1 MAAQGNTPAGTDNG
15 PRPGLFARLGPTAPG
30 VRRRLAILGSTGSI
44 GTQTLDVVSQ
54 FPDRFEVIGLAA
66 SRLSPLLAEQAAR
79 FKPRVLATDA
89 DALRELASRD
99 DVDLVVVGT
108 SGKVGFEP
116 TLAALEQGTSVAL
129 ANKETLI
136 MAGDLVM
143 RQARASGAAVYPI
156 DSEHSA
162 VWQCLAG
169 EDPAQVLRLI
179 LTASGGPF
187 RDLPIEEFEAIT
199 KERALKHPNW
209 VMGQKITIDS
219 ATLMN
224 KGLEILEAHHLFDLP
239 LSRVDAVVHPQS
251 IVHSMV
257 EFVDGSIKAQL
268 GVPDMRVPIAYAIA
282 YPERLPVTSPHL
294 SVAAKDLTFQEV
306 DERRF
311 PCLRLAK
318 EAGQRAGTYPT
329 VLAAAD
335 EQAVQLF
342 LEDRAG
348 FMDIPRLVEA
358 TLAEHE
364 SFPDPSLGDILEAD
378 AWARRRVLELVGQG
392 TRARQRAQLASP
404 APLLADSQGSALG
417 AR

>member
-1 MAAQGNTPAGTDNG
+1 MK
-15 PRPGLFARLGPTAPG
+15 
-30 VRRRLAILGSTGSI
+30 RLAILGSTGSI

-54 FPDRFEVIGLAA
+54 FPDRFEVVGLAA
-66 SRLSPLLAEQAAR
+66 SRLSPLLQEQTER
-79 FKPRVLATDA
+79 FKPKVVATDPQ
-89 DALRELASRD
+89 ALIELASRD
-99 DVDLVVVGT
+99 DLDLVVVGT
-108 SGKVGFEP
+108 AGKAGFEP
-116 TLAALEQGTSVAL
+116 TLAALKQGNPVAL

-143 RQARASGAAVYPI
+143 RQAKATNTPVYPI

-162 VWQCLAG
+162 VWQCLQG
-169 EDPAQVLRLI
+169 EDPSRVKRLI

-187 RDLPIEEFEAIT
+187 RDLSFEDLAAVT

-209 VMGQKITIDS
+209 VMGPKITIDS

-239 LSRVDAVVHPQS
+239 FDRVDAIIHPQS

-257 EFVDGSIKAQL
+257 EFVDSSIKAQL
-268 GVPDMRVPIAYAIA
+268 GMPDMRVPIAYAIA
-282 YPERLPVTSPHL
+282 YPERLPIDSPNL
-294 SVAAKDLTFQEV
+294 DVSLKDLTFQ
-306 DERRF
+306 DIDYQRF

-318 EAGQRAGTYPT
+318 EAGDKGGTYPT

-342 LEDRAG
+342 LEDRVR

-358 TLAEHE
+358 ALAQHE
-364 SFPDPSLGDILEAD
+364 SFPEPTLGDILEAD
-378 AWARRRVLELVGQG
+378 VWARHRVAELATQVK
-392 TRARQRAQLASP
+392 TVVTPNPIPNSQLSIP
-404 APLLADSQGSALG
+404 N
-417 AR
+417 

>member
-1 MAAQGNTPAGTDNG
+1 MRPAAA
-15 PRPGLFARLGPTAPG
+15 PRRK
-30 VRRRLAILGSTGSI
+30 RLAILGSTGSI

-54 FPDRFEVIGLAA
+54 FPERFEVIGLAA
-66 SRLSPLLAEQAAR
+66 SRMSPALEEQAGR
-79 FKPRVLATDA
+79 FRPQMVATDPA
-89 DALRELASRD
+89 ALIELASRD
-99 DVDLVVVGT
+99 DLDLVVVGT
-108 SGKVGFEP
+108 SGKAGFEP
-116 TLAALEQGTSVAL
+116 TLAALKHGTPVAL

-143 RQARASGAAVYPI
+143 RQAKATNTPVYPV

-162 VWQCLAG
+162 IWQSLQG
-169 EDPAQVLRLI
+169 EDRTRIQRLI

-187 RDLPIEEFEAIT
+187 RELPLNELANVT

-239 LSRVDAVVHPQS
+239 FAQIDAVIHPQS

-282 YPERLPVTSPHL
+282 YPERLPIDSPHL
-294 SVAAKDLTFQEV
+294 DISAKDLTFAEI
-306 DERRF
+306 DSRRF
-311 PCLRLAK
+311 PCLGLAK
-318 EAGQRAGTYPT
+318 EAGAKGGTYPT

-342 LEDRAG
+342 LEDAIG
-348 FMDIPRLVEA
+348 FADIPRLVEKA
-358 TLAEHE
+358 LDQHE
-364 SFPDPSLGDILEAD
+364 SFPEPTLGDILEAD
-378 AWARRRVLELVGQG
+378 VWARNRVTELAG
-392 TRARQRAQLASP
+392 TAVRA
-404 APLLADSQGSALG
+404 
-417 AR
+417 

>member
-1 MAAQGNTPAGTDNG
+1 MPAK
-15 PRPGLFARLGPTAPG
+15 
-30 VRRRLAILGSTGSI
+30 RLAILGSTGSI
-44 GTQTLDVVSQ
+44 GTQTLDVVGQ
-54 FPDRFEVIGLAA
+54 FADQFEVVGLAA
-66 SRLSPLLAEQAAR
+66 SRMSPLLQEQVDRWHPKVVAIEPAALIE
-79 FKPRVLATDA
+79 LAT
-89 DALRELASRD
+89 RD

-108 SGKVGFEP
+108 SGKAGFEP
-116 TLAALEQGTSVAL
+116 TLAALQHGTNVAL

-143 RQARASGAAVYPI
+143 RQAKAAGAKVFPI

-162 VWQCLAG
+162 IWQCLQG
-169 EDPAQVLRLI
+169 EDTARVKRLI

-187 RDLPIEEFEAIT
+187 RELPLDELRVVT

-209 VMGQKITIDS
+209 VMGPKITIDS

-239 LSRVDAVVHPQS
+239 FSQVDAIIHPQS

-282 YPERLPVTSPHL
+282 HPQRLRLDVPHL
-294 SVAAKDLTFQEV
+294 DVAAKDLTFQEI
-306 DERRF
+306 DYERF

-318 EAGQRAGTYPT
+318 EAGDRGGTYPT

-335 EQAVQLF
+335 EEAVKLF
-342 LEDRAG
+342 LADRIG
-348 FMDIPRLVEA
+348 FMDIPRLVERA
-358 TLAEHE
+358 LDQHE
-364 SFPDPSLGDILEAD
+364 TFPEPGLGEILEAD
-378 AWARRRVLELVGQG
+378 VWARHRVAELSSEFRVPSSEELPTLG
-392 TRARQRAQLASP
+392 TRN
-404 APLLADSQGSALG
+404 
-417 AR
+417 

>member
-1 MAAQGNTPAGTDNG
+1 MPASEG
-15 PRPGLFARLGPTAPG
+15 RK
-30 VRRRLAILGSTGSI
+30 RLAILGSTGSI

-54 FPDRFEVIGLAA
+54 FPDRFEVVGLAA
-66 SRLSPLLAEQAAR
+66 SRMSELLEKQVCV
-79 FKPRVLATDA
+79 FKPRMVATSPE
-89 DALRELASRD
+89 ALVELACRD
-99 DVDLVVVGT
+99 DLDLVVVGT
-108 SGKVGFEP
+108 SGKAGFEP
-116 TLAALEQGTSVAL
+116 TLAALAHGTNVAL

-143 RQARASGAAVYPI
+143 RQARESGTRVYPI

-162 VWQCLAG
+162 IWQCLVG
-169 EDPAQVLRLI
+169 EAPDRVQRLI

-187 RDLPIEEFEAIT
+187 REWPLERFGDIT
-199 KERALKHPNW
+199 IAQALNHPNW

-239 LSRVDAVVHPQS
+239 LSQVDAVIHPQS

-282 YPERLPVTSPHL
+282 FPDRLPLNSPHVDL
-294 SVAAKDLTFQEV
+294 TASDLTFLQI
-306 DERRF
+306 DDQRF

-318 EAGQRAGTYPT
+318 EAGERGGTYPT

-335 EQAVQLF
+335 EEAVQLF
-342 LEDRAG
+342 LTGGIR
-348 FMDIPRLVEA
+348 FVDISRLVEQVMDD
-358 TLAEHE
+358 HE
-364 SFPDPSLGDILEAD
+364 TIPDPVLEDILEAD
-378 AWARRRVLELVGQG
+378 LWARRRVHERNRVL
-392 TRARQRAQLASP
+392 SK
-404 APLLADSQGSALG
+404 
-417 AR
+417 

>member
-1 MAAQGNTPAGTDNG
+1 MK
-15 PRPGLFARLGPTAPG
+15 
-30 VRRRLAILGSTGSI
+30 RLAILGSTGSI

-54 FPDRFEVIGLAA
+54 FPDRFEVVGLAA
-66 SRLSPLLAEQAAR
+66 SRLSPALEEQVR
-79 FKPRVLATDA
+79 RYKPRMVATDPR
-89 DALRELASRD
+89 ALIELACRD
-99 DVDLVVVGT
+99 DVDLVVMAT
-108 SGKVGFEP
+108 SGKAGFEP
-116 TLAALEQGTSVAL
+116 TLAALAHGTPVAL

-143 RQARASGAAVYPI
+143 RQAKATNTPVYPI

-162 VWQCLAG
+162 IWQCLQG
-169 EDPAQVLRLI
+169 EDRSRIGRLI

-187 RDLPIEEFEAIT
+187 RELPLDELAGMT

-209 VMGQKITIDS
+209 VMGPKVTIDS

-224 KGLEILEAHHLFDLP
+224 KGLEIHEAHHLFDLP
-239 LSRVDAVVHPQS
+239 FSQVEAVIHPQS

-282 YPERLPVTSPHL
+282 YPERLPINSPHL
-294 SVAAKDLTFQEV
+294 DVTAKDLTFDEI

-318 EAGQRAGTYPT
+318 EAGNSGGTYPT

-335 EQAVQLF
+335 EEAVRLF
-342 LEDRAG
+342 LDDAIG
-348 FMDIPRLVEA
+348 FMDIPRLVEEV
-358 TLAEHE
+358 LSQHE
-364 SFPDPSLGDILEAD
+364 SFPEPGLGEILEAD
-378 AWARRRVLELVGQG
+378 AWTRHRVQELAGAQV
-392 TRARQRAQLASP
+392 RA
-404 APLLADSQGSALG
+404 
-417 AR
+417 